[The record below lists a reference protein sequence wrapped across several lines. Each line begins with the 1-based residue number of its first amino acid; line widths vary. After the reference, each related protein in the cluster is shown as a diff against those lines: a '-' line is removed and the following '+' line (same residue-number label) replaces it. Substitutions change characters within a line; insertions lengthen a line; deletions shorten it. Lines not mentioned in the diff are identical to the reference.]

1 MVPITEPR
9 SVIREG
15 SLSVFTGKREQKMQQ
30 IKWLKKRETNKKIH
44 LLLQKNVR
52 IHGAKKTRKI
62 ENVKSQLEGVNEN
75 MTFRGK
81 SNIGG
86 RMKNVNFLGIIYI
99 KESDFFGS
107 ALNQPVWSHMTSS
120 QCRGESKYKKMAQI
134 FA

>member
-15 SLSVFTGKREQKMQQ
+15 SLSVFTGKSEQKMQQ

-62 ENVKSQLEGVNEN
+62 ENVKSQLEGVY
-75 MTFRGK
+75 TRIWHF
-81 SNIGG
+81 GG
-86 RMKNVNFLGIIYI
+86 NQILGD
-99 KESDFFGS
+99 E
-107 ALNQPVWSHMTSS
+107 W
-120 QCRGESKYKKMAQI
+120 KM
-134 FA
+134 